1 MERVSLAQ
9 DGLEEPTI
17 VKEALDSPQKAEW
30 EEAMA
35 KEMHSLQDNDVWELV
50 EPPKDRKIVG
60 SKWVFKVKTNEVGR
74 VEHYKAHLIV

>member
-35 KEMHSLQDNDVWELV
+35 KEMHSLQDNDV
-50 EPPKDRKIVG
+50 
-60 SKWVFKVKTNEVGR
+60 
-74 VEHYKAHLIV
+74 